1 MSTKRFASLMQ
12 GKDAALVISRKQD
25 FFVSEWYTYWIDN
38 FKATTVKKG
47 TLESYNKIFH
57 LYIEPFL
64 GDRKLSEVTSQEIQV
79 FYNELAKNDYSK
91 STITLVHALVTN
103 MFRHAYRLELI
114 QKNPID
120 HIILPR
126 GRQKQ
131 ERHVLTRNA
140 QDILLRYLVG
150 NEIEELVIFALATG
164 MRLGE
169 MTGLTWE
176 NVDFE
181 KNEVYVKEILKRDP
195 NGKFYKDIPKTSKSL
210 RTIPMLPQIAERL
223 RKLKKFQEKKKLAG
237 RMPRANEYES
247 LGKLVFTRPDG
258 SPYSDLQLCRIL
270 KRIVTEIN
278 RDDIEFPSITP
289 HCLRHTFA
297 TRALENGISAKVV
310 QEFLGHSSVKLTLDL
325 YTHVMHHTKAEEM
338 QKLSELF

>member
-1 MSTKRFASLMQ
+1 MQ
-12 GKDAALVISRKQD
+12 GKDAALVVSRKKD
-25 FFVSEWYTYWIDN
+25 FYLSEWYTYWIEN
-38 FKATTVKKG
+38 YKATTVKKG
-47 TLESYNKIFH
+47 TLDSYDKIFH

-64 GDRKLSEVTSQEIQV
+64 GDRRLSEVTSQEIQV

-103 MFRHAYRLELI
+103 MFKHAYRLELI
-114 QKNPID
+114 EKNPID

-131 ERHVLTRNA
+131 ERHVLSRDE
-140 QDILLRYLVG
+140 QEILLRYLVG
-150 NEIEELVIFALATG
+150 NEIEDLVIFALATG

-169 MTGLTWE
+169 ITGLTWE
-176 NVDFE
+176 NVDFDR
-181 KNEVYVKEILKRDP
+181 NEVHVREILKRAP
-195 NGKFYKDIPKTSKSL
+195 KGGFYKDAPKTSKSS
-210 RTIPMLPQIAERL
+210 RTIPILPQITERL
-223 RKLKKFQEKKKLAG
+223 KRLKKFQERKKLAG
-237 RMPRANEYES
+237 RMPRSNDFAA
-247 LGKLVFTRPDG
+247 LGKLVFVRPDG

-278 RDDIEFPSITP
+278 RDDIEFPPITP

-310 QEFLGHSSVKLTLDL
+310 QEFLGHSSIKLTLDL

-338 QKLSELF
+338 QKMSALF

>member
-12 GKDAALVISRKQD
+12 GKDAALVVSRKKD
-25 FFVSEWYTYWIDN
+25 FYVSEWYTYWIEN
-38 FKATTVKKG
+38 YKATTVKKG
-47 TLESYNKIFH
+47 TLDSYDKIFH

-64 GDRKLSEVTSQEIQV
+64 GDRRLSEVTSQEIQV

-103 MFRHAYRLELI
+103 MFKHAYRLELI
-114 QKNPID
+114 EKNPID

-131 ERHVLTRNA
+131 ERHVLSRDE
-140 QDILLRYLVG
+140 QEILLRYLVG
-150 NEIEELVIFALATG
+150 NEIEDLVIFALATG

-169 MTGLTWE
+169 ITGLTWE
-176 NVDFE
+176 NVDFDR
-181 KNEVYVKEILKRDP
+181 NEVHVREILKRAP
-195 NGKFYKDIPKTSKSL
+195 KGGFYKDAPKTSKSS
-210 RTIPMLPQIAERL
+210 RTIPILPQITERL
-223 RKLKKFQEKKKLAG
+223 KRLKKFQEKKKLAG
-237 RMPRANEYES
+237 RMPRTNDFAA
-247 LGKLVFTRPDG
+247 LGKLVFVRPDG

-278 RDDIEFPSITP
+278 RDDIEFPPITP

-338 QKLSELF
+338 QKMSALF

>member
-12 GKDAALVISRKQD
+12 GKDAAIVISRKQD
-25 FFVSEWYTYWIDN
+25 FYVSEWYTYWIEN
-38 FKATTVKKG
+38 FKATTVKQG
-47 TLESYNKIFH
+47 TLDSYDKIFH

-64 GDRKLSEVTSQEIQV
+64 GDRRLSEVTSQEIQV

-103 MFRHAYRLELI
+103 MFKHAYRLELI

-131 ERHVLTRNA
+131 ERHVLSREE

-169 MTGLTWE
+169 ITGLTWE

-181 KNEVYVKEILKRDP
+181 HSEVHVKEILKRAP
-195 NGKFYKDIPKTSKSL
+195 KGGFYKDVPKTSKSF
-210 RTIPMLPQIAERL
+210 RTIPILPQIIRRL
-223 RKLKKFQEKKKLAG
+223 QKLKKFQEKRKLAG
-237 RMPRANEYES
+237 RMPRANDYAF

-270 KRIVTEIN
+270 KRTVTEIN
-278 RDDIEFPSITP
+278 RDDIEFPLITP

-325 YTHVMHHTKAEEM
+325 YTHVMHQTKAEEM
-338 QKLSELF
+338 QKMSALF

>member
-1 MSTKRFASLMQ
+1 MSTKRFTSLMQ
-12 GKDAALVISRKQD
+12 GKDAAIVTSRKQD
-25 FFVSEWYTYWIDN
+25 FYVSEWYTYWLEN

-47 TLESYNKIFH
+47 TIDSYNKIFH
-57 LYIEPFL
+57 LYIQPFL
-64 GDRKLSEVTSQEIQV
+64 GDRRLSEVTSQEIQV

-91 STITLVHALVTN
+91 ATITLIHALVTN

-114 QKNPID
+114 PKNPID

-131 ERHVLTRNA
+131 ERHVLTREE
-140 QDILLRYLVG
+140 QDILLQYLVG

-169 MTGLTWE
+169 ITGLTWE
-176 NVDFE
+176 NIDFE
-181 KNEVYVKEILKRDP
+181 KNEVHVKEILKRDP
-195 NGKFYKDIPKTSKSL
+195 KGAFYKDAPKTSKSL
-210 RTIPMLPQIAERL
+210 RTIPLLPQVAERL
-223 RKLKKFQEKKKLAG
+223 KRLKKFQDKRRLTG
-237 RMPRANEYES
+237 RLPKAHEYAS
-247 LGKLVFTRPDG
+247 LGRLVFTRPDG

-270 KRIVTEIN
+270 KRIVIEIN
-278 RDDIEFPSITP
+278 RDDIEFPMITP

-310 QEFLGHSSVKLTLDL
+310 QEFLGHSSVTLTLDL
-325 YTHVMHHTKAEEM
+325 YTHVMHQTKAEEM
-338 QKLSELF
+338 QKMSTLF

>member
-38 FKATTVKKG
+38 FKVTTVKKG

-131 ERHVLTRNA
+131 ERHVLTRNE

-181 KNEVYVKEILKRDP
+181 KNEVD
-195 NGKFYKDIPKTSKSL
+195 
-210 RTIPMLPQIAERL
+210 
-223 RKLKKFQEKKKLAG
+223 G
-237 RMPRANEYES
+237 RA
-247 LGKLVFTRPDG
+247 
-258 SPYSDLQLCRIL
+258 
-270 KRIVTEIN
+270 
-278 RDDIEFPSITP
+278 
-289 HCLRHTFA
+289 
-297 TRALENGISAKVV
+297 
-310 QEFLGHSSVKLTLDL
+310 
-325 YTHVMHHTKAEEM
+325 HV
-338 QKLSELF
+338 

>member
-1 MSTKRFASLMQ
+1 MQ
-12 GKDAALVISRKQD
+12 GKDAAIVASRKQD
-25 FFVSEWYTYWIDN
+25 FLVTEWYAYWLEN
-38 FKATTVKKG
+38 FKTPTVKKG
-47 TLESYNKIFH
+47 TVDSYNKIFH

-64 GDRKLSEVTSQEIQV
+64 GDRRLSEVTSQEVQV
-79 FYNELAKNDYSK
+79 FYNELSKNDYSK
-91 STITLVHALVTN
+91 ATITLIHALVTN
-103 MFRHAYRLELI
+103 MFRHAYRLEI
-114 QKNPID
+114 IPKNPID

-131 ERHVLTRNA
+131 ERHVLTREE

-169 MTGLTWE
+169 ITGLTWE

-195 NGKFYKDIPKTSKSL
+195 KGVFYKDVPKTAKSL
-210 RTIPMLPQIAERL
+210 RTIPLLPQITERL
-223 RKLKKFQEKKKLAG
+223 GRLKKLQDKRRLAG
-237 RMPRANEYES
+237 RMPKAHEYAA
-247 LGKLVFTRPDG
+247 LGRLVFTRPDG
-258 SPYSDLQLCRIL
+258 SPYSDLQLCRRL
-270 KRIVTEIN
+270 KRVVAEIN
-278 RDDIEFPSITP
+278 RDDIEFPPITP

-325 YTHVMHHTKAEEM
+325 YTHVMHQTKAEEM
-338 QKLSELF
+338 QKMSILF

>member
-1 MSTKRFASLMQ
+1 MSTRRFASLMQ
-12 GKDAALVISRKQD
+12 GKDAAIVISRRQD
-25 FFVSEWYTYWIDN
+25 FFLSDWYVYWMDN
-38 FKATTVKKG
+38 FKATTVKQG
-47 TLESYNKIFH
+47 TIESYDKIFH
-57 LYIEPFL
+57 LYVEPFL
-64 GDRKLSEVTSQEIQV
+64 GDRRLSEVTSQEIQV

-103 MFRHAYRLELI
+103 MFKHAYRLELI

-131 ERHVLTRNA
+131 ERQVLSREEQNL
-140 QDILLRYLVG
+140 LLRYLVG
-150 NEIEELVIFALATG
+150 NEIEDLVIFALATG

-169 MTGLTWE
+169 ITGLTWE

-181 KNEVYVKEILKRDP
+181 RSEVHVKEILKRAPKGD
-195 NGKFYKDIPKTSKSL
+195 FYKDIPKTSKSL
-210 RTIPMLPQIAERL
+210 RTIPILPTIVERL
-223 RKLKKFQEKKKLAG
+223 RRLKKFQEKRKLAG
-237 RMPRANEYES
+237 RMPRANDYEC
-247 LGKLVFTRPDG
+247 LGKLVFVRPDG
-258 SPYSDLQLCRIL
+258 SPYSDLQLCRLL

-278 RDDIEFPSITP
+278 RDDIEFPAITP

-310 QEFLGHSSVKLTLDL
+310 QEFLGHSSIKLTLDL
-325 YTHVMHHTKAEEM
+325 YTHVMHQTKAEEM
-338 QKLSELF
+338 QKMSALF